1 MTRTVPIGRL
11 RQNPTEVLS
20 AVEAGESFVVTNHRR
35 PVADLVPH
43 REAAGIS
50 GAELMRR
57 LRRTHRDSGWLG
69 ELNAARESESA
80 RDPWA

>member
-1 MTRTVPIGRL
+1 MSEAASRAA
-11 RQNPTEVLS
+11 E
-20 AVEAGESFVVTNHRR
+20 AVRGVAWQEYEADCFVVTNHRR

-69 ELNAARESESA
+69 ELNASRESESA